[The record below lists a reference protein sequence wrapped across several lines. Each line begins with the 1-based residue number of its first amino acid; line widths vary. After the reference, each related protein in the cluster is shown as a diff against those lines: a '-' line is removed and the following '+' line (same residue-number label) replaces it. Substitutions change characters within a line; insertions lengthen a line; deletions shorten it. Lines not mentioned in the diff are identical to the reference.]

1 MQLVTAPDDPAR
13 GNVGKTHFRL
23 RNGRKLQVQ
32 HEEGDMSFPIVS
44 IGETSLR
51 GNWFA
56 RCQAM
61 LPGSSGD
68 HHTERETDSS
78 AIELERHRGVHWL
91 PGTVTEPLNGVQL
104 CLNPGTAST
113 VVEESEISVTDSEP
127 TIMQLEES
135 A

>member
-1 MQLVTAPDDPAR
+1 MQLVTAPDDLAQ
-13 GNVGKTHFRL
+13 GNVGKTHFGL

-44 IGETSLR
+44 IGEASQR
-51 GNWFA
+51 GNWLSG
-56 RCQAM
+56 CQAM

-78 AIELERHRGVHWL
+78 AIKLERHRGVYWW

-104 CLNPGTAST
+104 CLNPGRPVQPLKSQK
-113 VVEESEISVTDSEP
+113 S
-127 TIMQLEES
+127 Q
-135 A
+135 